1 MMKCSR
7 QLTSLTEADRMRK
20 GKTIHKWERRGG
32 IRSRK
37 KRMRS
42 KSWCS
47 WASWSVSAGNE
58 SKKWPTPND
67 CHLTIATS
75 LCGLIIIYR
84 LITKMMMMVVIGLRL
99 MMAVILTTMTMTF
112 MQSRIQAIWRCVLMD
127 LCPVSL
133 FREVPR
139 VYCTHRAGGFVLDD
153 TDLSAASRI
162 IWTLQW
168 HDTEF
173 FFDPRGFSWQLDQS
187 FPLEVEPSVLQCKI
201 MIGKAPKLLPP
212 SSS

>member
-1 MMKCSR
+1 M
-7 QLTSLTEADRMRK
+7 E
-20 GKTIHKWERRGG
+20 GG
-32 IRSRK
+32 IRNQKGVGIWKQRRMR

-42 KSWCS
+42 KSSCS

-127 LCPVSL
+127 LCPCSEKFPGCIVHTVQEGLSWMTPIFQQPHRL
-133 FREVPR
+133 SGHCNDMKPSFSSILVDFLDNLIKAFHWKWSP
-139 VYCTHRAGGFVLDD
+139 VYCSVK
-153 TDLSAASRI
+153 
-162 IWTLQW
+162 
-168 HDTEF
+168 
-173 FFDPRGFSWQLDQS
+173 SW
-187 FPLEVEPSVLQCKI
+187 
-201 MIGKAPKLLPP
+201 
-212 SSS
+212 